1 MGNLIH
7 HPADEVE
14 LIGLI
19 AEAAERGHKLE
30 LRGGGSKR
38 EVGVATDAAVV
49 ELGSFSGVIDYD
61 PAELV
66 LTAGAATPLTH
77 IEAALSAH
85 GQALAFEPF
94 DHGPIFGRPVG
105 AATLGGVIAAGVS
118 GSRRLSRGAARDHL
132 LGFRAVS
139 GRGEALVGGSK
150 VVKNVTGF
158 DLPKVMTGS
167 WGCLAALT
175 EVTLKVL
182 PRAPDT
188 LTLAIAGLSADA
200 AIAVMS
206 KAMGSKADPAAAA
219 HSPLDGG
226 LTALRLEGLGPSIR
240 VREQLLTDL
249 LNEVVVRPLSADGAV
264 ALWDEF
270 RTLKPLDDG
279 RPLWRLVVPARAA
292 AEVIA
297 TFEPLG
303 ARWLMDWAGGLI
315 WLTVDAA
322 PTQVRA
328 VAEGL
333 GGHAALVRADEALR
347 RSTPTFHPQSPG
359 VEALE
364 TRVRRAFDPAGVF
377 ETGRFGKCN
386 HAD

>member
-1 MGNLIH
+1 MSNLVH
-7 HPADEVE
+7 RPADETE

-19 AEAAERGHKLE
+19 AEAAERGLKLE

-38 EVGVATDAAVV
+38 EIGAATDASVV
-49 ELGSFSGVIDYD
+49 ELGCFRGVIDYD

-66 LTAGAATPLTH
+66 LTAGAATPLME
-77 IEAALSAH
+77 IEAALIAQ

-94 DHGPIFGRPVG
+94 DHGPIFERPVG

-139 GRGEALVGGSK
+139 GRGEAFVGGAK
-150 VVKNVTGF
+150 VVKNVTGY

-167 WGCLAALT
+167 WGRLAALT

-182 PRAPDT
+182 PCAPEA
-188 LTLAIAGLSADA
+188 LTLAITGLSPDA
-200 AIAVMS
+200 AVAVMS

-226 LTALRLEGLGPSIR
+226 LTTLRLEGFAPSIKA
-240 VREQLLTDL
+240 REQLLIDL
-249 LNEVVVRPLSADGAV
+249 LSEVVVRPLSADRALAV
-264 ALWDEF
+264 WGDLRA
-270 RTLKPLDDG
+270 LKPLDDG

-297 TFEPLG
+297 TLEPLG

-315 WLTVDAA
+315 WLTADAA

-333 GGHAALVRADEALR
+333 GGHAALIRADETLR
-347 RSTPTFHPQSPG
+347 GSTPTFHPQSSG
-359 VEALE
+359 VAALE
-364 TRVRRAFDPAGVF
+364 MRVRRAFDPAGVF
-377 ETGRFGKCN
+377 ETGRFERSG

>member
-1 MGNLIH
+1 MSNLIH
-7 HPADEVE
+7 RPTDETE

-19 AEAAERGHKLE
+19 AEAAEHGRKLE

-38 EVGVATDAAVV
+38 EVGAATDAAVV
-49 ELGSFSGVIDYD
+49 ELGNFSGVIDYD

-66 LTAGAATPLTH
+66 LTAGAATPLTE

-94 DHGPIFGRPVG
+94 DHGPIFGWPVG
-105 AATLGGVIAAGVS
+105 AATLGGVIAAGGS

-139 GRGEALVGGSK
+139 GHGEALVGGSK

-167 WGCLAALT
+167 WGRLAVLT

-188 LTLAIAGLSADA
+188 LTLAIAGLSASA
-200 AIAVMS
+200 AVAVMS

-226 LTALRLEGLGPSIR
+226 LTALRLEGFRPSIR
-240 VREQLLTDL
+240 ARELLLIDL
-249 LNEVVVRPLSADGAV
+249 LNEVVVRPLPADGAV

-270 RTLKPLDDG
+270 RTLKSLGDG
-279 RPLWRLVVPARAA
+279 RPLWRLVVPPRAA
-292 AEVIA
+292 AKVIA

-303 ARWLMDWAGGLI
+303 AQWLMDWAGGLI
-315 WLTVDAA
+315 WLTVDAT

-333 GGHAALVRADEALR
+333 GGHAALVRANEVLR

-377 ETGRFGKCN
+377 ETGRFGKYS